1 MKAETLFNK
10 TARGKAEM
18 EARSHG
24 LSARQRRVLI
34 LINGHNDVAEL
45 QRLVQ
50 LDDAIDIVGFLL
62 AEGFIEPASGE
73 PQSTSVAARD
83 YSLG

>member
-10 TARGKAEM
+10 TAKGQAEM
-18 EARSHG
+18 ESRSHG

-34 LINGHNDVAEL
+34 LINGYNDVAEL

-50 LDDAIDIVGFLL
+50 FDDAIDIIGFLL
-62 AEGFIEPASGE
+62 TDGFIEPSSEE

-83 YSLG
+83 YSLN